1 MPRRVF
7 LKLGTTEYMQ
17 EVVKRTNSDAK
28 YLQLS
33 KDQNE
38 IYTIMLDAE
47 PEKGVNEALAI
58 CYRIENGKIVEVFHA
73 EREATFRISAPYGI
87 WVDIL
92 AGKLG
97 VNKALMTR
105 KLKVK
110 GDLVK
115 LLKYSDGVLRWV
127 EILKT
132 IPAEFEGLYSQSN
145 MKGT

>member
-38 IYTIMLDAE
+38 IYTIVLDAE
-47 PEKGVNEALAI
+47 PEKGANEALAI
-58 CYRIENGKIVEVFHA
+58 CYRIENGKIVEVFPA

-97 VNKALMTR
+97 ANKVLMTR
-105 KLKVK
+105 KLKVN
-110 GDLVK
+110 GDLMK

-132 IPAEFEGLYSQSN
+132 IPTEFEGQYSQFN

>member
-1 MPRRVF
+1 
-7 LKLGTTEYMQ
+7 MQ

-38 IYTIMLDAE
+38 IYTIVLDAE
-47 PEKGVNEALAI
+47 PEKGANEALAI
-58 CYRIENGKIVEVFHA
+58 CYRIENGKIVEVFPA
-73 EREATFRISAPYGI
+73 EREATFCISAPYGI

-97 VNKALMTR
+97 ANKVLMTR
-105 KLKVK
+105 KLKVN
-110 GDLVK
+110 GDLMK

-132 IPAEFEGLYSQSN
+132 IPTEFEGQYSQFN